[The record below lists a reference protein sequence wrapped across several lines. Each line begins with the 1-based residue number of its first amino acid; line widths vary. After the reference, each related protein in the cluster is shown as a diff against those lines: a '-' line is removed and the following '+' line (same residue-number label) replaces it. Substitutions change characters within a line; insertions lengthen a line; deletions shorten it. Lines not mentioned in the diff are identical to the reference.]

1 MQKKKKAI
9 SVQTLALIS
18 LSILT
23 LASHQT
29 ERGSCYFGSRRC
41 SMDSAASC
49 GRLSSLS
56 DEALT
61 WEGVMRLILT
71 LISSVLP
78 SQAACEREPHS
89 FQATFFFFF
98 ISSQIERWWYIP
110 KKESRE
116 CGGGEGKV
124 PVLTATL
131 MASIWGFW

>member
-1 MQKKKKAI
+1 MQKKKKKAI

-18 LSILT
+18 LSIFT

-29 ERGSCYFGSRRC
+29 KKGSCYLGPGPC
-41 SMDSAASC
+41 SMDSVASC

-61 WEGVMRLILT
+61 WEGLMRRILA

-78 SQAACEREPHS
+78 SQAACKTEPCS
-89 FQATFFFFF
+89 FKAPFF
-98 ISSQIERWWYIP
+98 ISSQIVWWWFIP

-116 CGGGEGKV
+116 CGGGKGKV

-131 MASIWGFW
+131 MASIWSFW